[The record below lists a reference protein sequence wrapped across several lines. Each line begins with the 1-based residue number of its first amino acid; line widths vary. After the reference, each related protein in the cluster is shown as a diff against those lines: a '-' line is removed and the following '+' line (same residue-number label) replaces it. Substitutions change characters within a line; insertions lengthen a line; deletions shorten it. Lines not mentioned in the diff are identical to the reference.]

1 MFFSRNKSVQ
11 IILFP
16 VKSPGIN
23 QTGTLKHRDNG
34 ILYICIFI
42 ISIIQFVQVLVFSA
56 TLNNISAI
64 SWPTLILY
72 ICIFIISIIQFVQVL
87 VFSATLNNISA
98 ISWLLIL
105 LVEKSGIPGENH

>member
-64 SWPTLILY
+64 SW
-72 ICIFIISIIQFVQVL
+72 
-87 VFSATLNNISA
+87 
-98 ISWLLIL
+98 LLIL
-105 LVEKSGIPGENH
+105 LVEKSGIPGENHFIGGEKRNTRRKPLKCRKSLTNLTT

>member
-16 VKSPGIN
+16 VKSLGIN
-23 QTGTLKHRDNG
+23 QTVTLKHRDNG

-42 ISIIQFVQVLVFSA
+42 ISIIQFVQVLVLSA

-64 SWPTLILY
+64 L
-72 ICIFIISIIQFVQVL
+72 
-87 VFSATLNNISA
+87 
-98 ISWLLIL
+98 WLLVL
-105 LVEKSGIPGENH
+105 LVEETGENH

>member
-16 VKSPGIN
+16 VKSLGIN
-23 QTGTLKHRDNG
+23 QTDTLKHRNNG

-42 ISIIQFVQVLVFSA
+42 ISIIQFVQVLVLSA

-64 SWPTLILY
+64 L
-72 ICIFIISIIQFVQVL
+72 
-87 VFSATLNNISA
+87 
-98 ISWLLIL
+98 WLLVL
-105 LVEKSGIPGENH
+105 LVEKTGVPGENHRNVASH

>member
-16 VKSPGIN
+16 VKSLGIN

-64 SWPTLILY
+64 SWL
-72 ICIFIISIIQFVQVL
+72 L
-87 VFSATLNNISA
+87 V
-98 ISWLLIL
+98 L
-105 LVEKSGIPGENH
+105 LVEKTGVPGENH